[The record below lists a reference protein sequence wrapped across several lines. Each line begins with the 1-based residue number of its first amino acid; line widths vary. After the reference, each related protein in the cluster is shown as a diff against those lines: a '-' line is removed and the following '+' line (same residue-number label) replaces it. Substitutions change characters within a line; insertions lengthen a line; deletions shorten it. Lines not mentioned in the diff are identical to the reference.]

1 MSKKSV
7 GSIKKYKKLYFIFAV
22 ILLFSAT
29 FLLLFKNESVRTSI
43 RKNFF
48 KATTVATGTT
58 GTCNWTLDSD
68 GLLLIEPTNGV
79 SGTMGTYSST
89 DTFYIYKS
97 QITAIRFNGIV
108 YAPVS
113 CYMLFSGFNQLTSFD
128 GTNFNTQN
136 ATDMNRMFYEC
147 KMLTEL
153 DVSTFNTQNVTDMS
167 C

>member
-1 MSKKSV
+1 M
-7 GSIKKYKKLYFIFAV
+7 
-22 ILLFSAT
+22 ILIFSAS
-29 FLLLFKNESVRTSI
+29 FLLLFKNESVLTSI

-79 SGTMGTYSST
+79 SGTMGTYSSSG
-89 DTFYIYKS
+89 TFYGYEN
-97 QITAIRFNGIV
+97 QITAIRFNGTV
-108 YAPVS
+108 YAPVN
-113 CYMLFSGFNQLTSFD
+113 CVRLFAYLVKLTSFD
-128 GTNFNTQN
+128 ASNFNTQN

-153 DVSTFNTQNVTDMS
+153 DVSTFNT
-167 C
+167 